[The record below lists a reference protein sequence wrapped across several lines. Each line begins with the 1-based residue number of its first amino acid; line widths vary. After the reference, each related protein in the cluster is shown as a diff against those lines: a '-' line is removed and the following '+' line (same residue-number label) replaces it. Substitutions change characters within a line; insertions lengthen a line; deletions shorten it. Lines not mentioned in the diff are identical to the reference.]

1 MGMNVRGVMPEHNFN
16 PLLSPL
22 FPPSTVR
29 QLGDATYGEPRVG
42 GRVVLGARVRLPPR
56 KTCGTG
62 LQQRYTRHEEV
73 CVYVCVYVCVRV
85 CVCVYVIE
93 CRLAVA

>member
-1 MGMNVRGVMPEHNFN
+1 MNVRGVVSEHDFN

-22 FPPSTVR
+22 FPPSTVNR
-29 QLGDATYGEPRVG
+29 QYGDATYGEPREG

-62 LQQRYTRHEEV
+62 LQQRHTRHEEV
-73 CVYVCVYVCVRV
+73 CVCMCVYVCVFK
-85 CVCVYVIE
+85 